1 MSMMII
7 VFSNRTASMREWQA
21 GLDADGFDL
30 LLYQSAVFEELSGF
44 LPVRLDGAGTGFE
57 VFHEDCAALVSELGE
72 EGWDVGGPWQ
82 YAMSFYFGG
91 DSRELISVLAAAGSY
106 ARITG
111 GIVFDGEEA
120 KVQQPAEVLEEARRL
135 RDSYK
140 DKLGAPR
147 YEWRDAQ

>member
-1 MSMMII
+1 MSMSVT
-7 VFSNRTASMREWQA
+7 VFSNRTATMREWQA

-30 LLYQSAVFEELSGF
+30 LLYQSAVFEELRGF

-57 VFHEDCAALVSELGE
+57 VFHEDCAALVRELGE

-91 DSRELISVLAAAGSY
+91 DYRELISVLAAAGSY
-106 ARITG
+106 ARVTG

-135 RDSYK
+135 RDVYK